1 MVTCPACG
9 NAVAEGM
16 AFCTSCG
23 AAMARPP
30 AAADPDRTAP
40 AGSAP
45 DTLSWTRKIPLITNP
60 WLVLQCFVIFGGV
73 SLLLGILLSLLTG
86 SWEILIMFHLIGAG
100 LVFLTLL
107 IMLVLQLVTGGGL
120 DTRFFISREGVAYQA
135 GSTTRAM
142 DRISTAGSLV
152 LGSVPGTGAG
162 LLAQSQES
170 NTLGW
175 EDVRYISVYP
185 SVRSLVFRSK
195 YLIGPVVLYCRE
207 DNFSTVLAMVKRYA
221 PTGATR
227 NLKP

>member
-1 MVTCPACG
+1 MVTCEACG
-9 NAVAEGM
+9 NVVAEGM

-23 AAMARPP
+23 AMIARSP
-30 AAADPDRTAP
+30 AAAVPDSTAP
-40 AGSAP
+40 TGSA
-45 DTLSWTRKIPLITNP
+45 DDNLTWTRKIPLITNS

-86 SWEILIMFHLIGAG
+86 SWEILVMFLLIGAG
-100 LVFLTLL
+100 LVFLALL
-107 IMLVLQLVTGGGL
+107 IMLVLQLLTRGGL
-120 DTRFFISREGVAYQA
+120 ETRFFISREGVAHQS
-135 GSTTRAM
+135 GSTTRAL

-162 LLAQSQES
+162 LLALSQEA
-170 NTLGW
+170 NTLAW

-195 YLIGPVVLYCRE
+195 YLIGPVVLYCRD

-221 PTGATR
+221 PAGIAR